1 MMTDGLGF
9 AAITQRVCNT
19 IGDGKFYMSKKIK
32 ARSEHVSATDD
43 RVQKQGSPQLRKYH
57 FKPGQSGN
65 PAGRPR
71 GSRSKISEAFIA
83 ALNEDFAQHGVA
95 VIERV
100 RTEKPAE
107 YLKIV
112 ASLVPRDINLN
123 PPGIEDLTDDE
134 LVDALEQIRLVASLM
149 TAKTKRH

>member
-1 MMTDGLGF
+1 
-9 AAITQRVCNT
+9 
-19 IGDGKFYMSKKIK
+19 MSKKIK

-43 RVQKQGSPQLRKYH
+43 RVRKQGSPQLRKYH

-65 PAGRPR
+65 PTGRPR

-123 PPGIEDLTDDE
+123 PPGIEDMTDDE
-134 LVDALEQIRLVASLM
+134 LHESLEQVRTVVASLPKP
-149 TAKTKRH
+149 AKRH